1 MGKFLNSNINILLKE
16 LFLYFIFYSIIGWV
30 YEIFLEVVVYKWG
43 YIPREFFRGPIAP
56 VYGIGAIILILLCK
70 NIVNKDYS
78 LIKKI
83 IFVFILCTIVSTI
96 IELISTYI
104 LEYTVG
110 EWPWY
115 IGYTKYKLNFEG
127 RIALSTSI
135 RFGLLSLLAI
145 FIIQNALDM
154 FFSFLKNK
162 NLFNL
167 FFYII
172 LILFILDIVFAIIYP
187 TNIKLNIIR

>member
-1 MGKFLNSNINILLKE
+1 MKKINSKISFVFIKE
-16 LFLYFIFYSIIGWV
+16 LFLYFIFYSFIGWL
-30 YEIFLEVVVYKWG
+30 YEIFLEVIVYKWG

-56 VYGIGAIILILLCK
+56 VYGIGAIILILLCN
-70 NIVNKDYS
+70 NITKRDFS
-78 LIKKI
+78 LIKKVI
-83 IFVFILCTIVSTI
+83 IVFILCTVVSTVV
-96 IELISTYI
+96 ELFTSYI
-104 LEYTVG
+104 LEFFMG

-115 IGYTKYKLNFEG
+115 IGYTRYIFNFEG

-145 FIIQNALDM
+145 FIIQKILDA
-154 FFSFLKNK
+154 FFNFLKSK

-167 FFYII
+167 FFYFI
-172 LILFILDIVFAIIYP
+172 LIIFILDIAFAIIFP